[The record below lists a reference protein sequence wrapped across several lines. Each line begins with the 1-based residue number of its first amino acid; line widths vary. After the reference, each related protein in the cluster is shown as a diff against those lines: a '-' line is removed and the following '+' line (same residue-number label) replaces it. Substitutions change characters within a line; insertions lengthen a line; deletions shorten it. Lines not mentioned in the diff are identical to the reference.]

1 MDTERAALHVLMVL
15 ESTFPSPRGGGAEAQ
30 VRTLAKALR
39 ARGQRVTVLTPL
51 TASGPQRRIERID
64 GVPVCRLAYPR
75 LRWIGGPLLW
85 LRLAMFLCLRRRR
98 YDVWHVHIAHHLGA
112 VCALLGRWLDTP
124 VLVKV
129 SGWWELEKGT
139 LAPDAWP
146 VARMAYHCLLRA
158 TAWQAI
164 STRIASALVK
174 KGIPPSRIVA
184 IPNAVD
190 TRRFRAIAPAPGT
203 GPRFVFVGRVVEEK
217 GLGTLLEAFA
227 DILRAYPEASLRI
240 VGGGPLESALKQ
252 RAAALGIDSRVDF
265 AGHREDIETFLA
277 EADFGVL
284 PSRIEGLS
292 NTLLEGMAAGL
303 PMVASRV
310 SGSEDLIRSGEN
322 GWLFEPDDRAGLAA
336 CLAEA
341 AKLTAAGRAA
351 MSAKARETVERHAG
365 LDNVLDSLI
374 QVYRNNRQTSMPA
387 LPAGRS
393 S

>member
-1 MDTERAALHVLMVL
+1 MDTERASLHVLMVL
-15 ESTFPSPRGGGAEAQ
+15 ESTYPSPRGGGAEAQ

-51 TASGPQRRIERID
+51 TAGGPQRRIERVD

-85 LRLAMFLCLRRRR
+85 LRLALFLCLRPRR

-124 VLVKV
+124 VVVKV

-139 LAPDAWP
+139 LASNAGP
-146 VARMAYHCLLRA
+146 VARVAHYCLLRT

-164 STRIASALVK
+164 SSRIATALVK

-190 TRRFRAIAPAPGT
+190 TKRFRAIAPTPGT
-203 GPRFVFVGRVVEEK
+203 APRFVFIGRLVEEK
-217 GLGTLLEAFA
+217 GLDTLLEAFTVTS
-227 DILRAYPEASLRI
+227 LVCPEASLRI
-240 VGGGPLESALKQ
+240 VGGGPLEAALKQ
-252 RAAALGIDSRVDF
+252 YAVALSIDERVDF
-265 AGHREDIETFLA
+265 AGHREDIENVLA

-303 PMVASRV
+303 PMIASRV
-310 SGSEDLIRSGEN
+310 SGSEDLVRTGEN
-322 GWLFEPDDRAGLAA
+322 GWLFEPDDRAGLTN
-336 CLAEA
+336 CLIEA
-341 AKLTAAGRAA
+341 AMLTPAGRAA

-374 QVYRNNRQTSMPA
+374 MLYRNSRQTTMPVV
-387 LPAGRS
+387 PAGRS
-393 S
+393 G

>member
-1 MDTERAALHVLMVL
+1 MDIERASLQVLMVL
-15 ESTFPSPRGGGAEAQ
+15 ESTYPSPRGGGAEAQ

-51 TASGPQRRIERID
+51 TAGGPQQRIARVD

-85 LRLAMFLCLRRRR
+85 LRLAMFLYLRRRR

-112 VCALLGRWLDTP
+112 VCALLGRWLDKP
-124 VLVKV
+124 VVVKV

-139 LAPDAWP
+139 LAANAWP

-164 STRIASALVK
+164 SSRIASALVR
-174 KGIPPSRIVA
+174 KGVPPSRIAA

-190 TRRFRAIAPAPGT
+190 TKRFRAIVPTPGT
-203 GPRFVFVGRVVEEK
+203 GARFVFVGRVVEEK
-217 GLGTLLEAFA
+217 GLDTLLEALA
-227 DILRAYPEASLRI
+227 VTLLVCPEASLRI
-240 VGGGPLESALKQ
+240 VGGGPLEAALK
-252 RAAALGIDSRVDF
+252 RYAVALNIDARVDF
-265 AGHREDIETFLA
+265 AGHREDIETVLA

-303 PMVASRV
+303 PMIASRV
-310 SGSEDLIRSGEN
+310 SGSEDLVRTGEN
-322 GWLFEPDDRAGLAA
+322 GWLFEPDDRADLTT
-336 CLAEA
+336 CLIEA
-341 AKLTAAGRAA
+341 AMLTPAGRAA
-351 MSAKARETVERHAG
+351 LGAKARETVERHAG

-374 QVYRNNRQTSMPA
+374 ALYHASLLSTVPA
-387 LPAGRS
+387 LPADRS